1 MTKTN
6 KGYTWQAINIA
17 RTESGFSVNNIK
29 GAAINFKLLRQ
40 AQSFI
45 ASNWSI
51 ALIEANN

>member
-6 KGYTWQAINIA
+6 RGYTWQAINIA
-17 RTESGFSVNNIK
+17 RTQDGFSINNTQ

>member
-17 RTESGFSVNNIK
+17 RTETGFSVNNTQ
-29 GAAINFKLLRQ
+29 GATINFKLLRQ

-51 ALIEANN
+51 ALIEAN

>member
-6 KGYTWQAINIA
+6 RGYTWQAINIA
-17 RTESGFSVNNIK
+17 RTQDGFSINNTQ
-29 GAAINFKLLRQ
+29 GATINFKLLRQ

>member
-6 KGYTWQAINIA
+6 KGYQWQAINIV
-17 RTESGFSVNNIK
+17 RTESGFSVNNTQ

-45 ASNWSI
+45 ASNWSV
-51 ALIEANN
+51 ALVQAN